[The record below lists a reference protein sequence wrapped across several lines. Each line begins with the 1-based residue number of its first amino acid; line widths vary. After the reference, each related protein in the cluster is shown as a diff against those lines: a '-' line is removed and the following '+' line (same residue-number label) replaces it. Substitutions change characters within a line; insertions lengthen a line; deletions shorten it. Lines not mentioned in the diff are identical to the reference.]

1 MRLKILYKLLALLFI
16 LSISFLGIISGNERK
31 VKIAI
36 FPLKY
41 NCDSNGF
48 VMGVDDVMRTE
59 LIRSGYFAVTEQ
71 EHTYEIMQEAVLHN
85 VIKIENADVSM
96 LTEPN
101 IVDLFAKVDP
111 KIIIRIAEKI
121 KADFA
126 LKGTLNQFGSVF
138 RADIEILH
146 VKAKKTLN
154 VLVGECESREK
165 ISEMIEQLSQ
175 QIINVCKGVNVQ
187 EEIDYI
193 LGNYQQ
199 GNFTYNE
206 TTERLRNLSSEIPC
220 SFLIHCTLFVH
231 YLRHQEMRNR
241 LIEEGNVLLKLFTA
255 NEEDIRSLSSLGVD
269 PFYELANTYCDMK
282 RFDDAIDVY
291 NRVIPIYSMSQIKY
305 YKHLGE
311 LYKLKGRAELAI
323 NAFNQVLSLNQADNE
338 TRLNLASIYES
349 TGNLLSAIE
358 QYQCSLKYTKNT
370 IENSK
375 VKEIIKRLE
384 SLKGVHEK

>member
-175 QIINVCKGVNVQ
+175 QIISVCKGVNVQ

-255 NEEDIRSLSSLGVD
+255 SEEDIRSLSSLGVD
-269 PFYELANTYCDMK
+269 PFYELANTYCVMK

-311 LYKLKGRAELAI
+311 LYKLKGKAELAI
-323 NAFNQVLSLNQADNE
+323 SVFNQVLSINQADNE

-349 TGNLLSAIE
+349 TGDLLSAIE

>member
-175 QIINVCKGVNVQ
+175 QIVNVCKGVNVQ

-323 NAFNQVLSLNQADNE
+323 NAFNQVLNLNQADNE

>member
-1 MRLKILYKLLALLFI
+1 MFYKLLALLFI

-31 VKIAI
+31 VRIVI
-36 FPLKY
+36 FPFKY
-41 NCDSNGF
+41 NCDSNSF
-48 VMGVDDVMRTE
+48 VLGVDDVMRTE
-59 LIRSGYFAVTEQ
+59 LIRSGYFVVTEQ
-71 EHTYEIMQEAVLHN
+71 EHTYEFMQEAVLHN
-85 VIKIENADVSM
+85 IIKIENADVKDM
-96 LTEPN
+96 PPETN

-126 LKGTLNQFGSVF
+126 LKGTLNQFGIVF

-146 VKAKKTLN
+146 VKTKKTLN

-165 ISEMIEQLSQ
+165 ISEMIGQLSQ
-175 QIINVCKGVNVQ
+175 QIVNVCKGVNVQ

-193 LGNYQQ
+193 QGNYQQ
-199 GNFTYNE
+199 GNFTYEE

-220 SFLIHCTLFVH
+220 SFLIHYTLFAH
-231 YLRHQEMRNR
+231 YLGHQEMRND

-255 NEEDIRSLSSLGVD
+255 NEEDIRSLSYLGVD
-269 PFYELANTYCDMK
+269 PFYELANIYCSMK

-311 LYKLKGRAELAI
+311 LYKLKGRDELAI
-323 NAFNQVLSLNQADNE
+323 SAFNRVLSINQADNE
-338 TRLNLASIYES
+338 TRLNLASIYE
-349 TGNLLSAIE
+349 TNGDLLSAIE
-358 QYQCSLKYTKNT
+358 QYQYSLKYTKNT

-375 VKEIIKRLE
+375 VKETIKRLQ

>member
-146 VKAKKTLN
+146 VKAKKN
-154 VLVGECESREK
+154 
-165 ISEMIEQLSQ
+165 SE
-175 QIINVCKGVNVQ
+175 
-187 EEIDYI
+187 
-193 LGNYQQ
+193 
-199 GNFTYNE
+199 
-206 TTERLRNLSSEIPC
+206 
-220 SFLIHCTLFVH
+220 
-231 YLRHQEMRNR
+231 
-241 LIEEGNVLLKLFTA
+241 
-255 NEEDIRSLSSLGVD
+255 
-269 PFYELANTYCDMK
+269 
-282 RFDDAIDVY
+282 RF
-291 NRVIPIYSMSQIKY
+291 SW
-305 YKHLGE
+305 
-311 LYKLKGRAELAI
+311 
-323 NAFNQVLSLNQADNE
+323 
-338 TRLNLASIYES
+338 
-349 TGNLLSAIE
+349 
-358 QYQCSLKYTKNT
+358 
-370 IENSK
+370 
-375 VKEIIKRLE
+375 
-384 SLKGVHEK
+384 